1 MRSVVVVL
9 PASMCAMI
17 PMLRVFSSV
26 NLRGMA
32 QLGGIV
38 AVGAGMVVWCLGP
51 ALSGLELRLA
61 VFEQKNG
68 PLGPTRAAG
77 LTGPVRV
84 VYLLEVSILVGS
96 LRGMLA
102 RLLRPRSEGRL

>member
-1 MRSVVVVL
+1 
-9 PASMCAMI
+9 MI

-32 QLGGIV
+32 QVEKI
-38 AVGAGMVVWCLGP
+38 AVETGMVVWCLGP

-61 VFEQKNG
+61 VFKQKNG

-77 LTGPVRV
+77 L
-84 VYLLEVSILVGS
+84 S
-96 LRGMLA
+96 
-102 RLLRPRSEGRL
+102 